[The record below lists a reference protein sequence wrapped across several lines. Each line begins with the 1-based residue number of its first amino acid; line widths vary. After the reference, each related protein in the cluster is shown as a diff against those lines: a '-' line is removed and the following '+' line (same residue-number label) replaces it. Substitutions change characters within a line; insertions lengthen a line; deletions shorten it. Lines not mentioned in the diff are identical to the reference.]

1 MLGMGRVNRT
11 GFAEGSSFDKEQSDK
26 SIFSG
31 GALILKPR
39 VLNFHGIGTPA
50 LSVDPG
56 ERLYWIDTDLF
67 TDVIEYFPVWNR
79 QRPLYITFDDGNLSD
94 LEIAAP
100 ILAARG
106 LPARFFIL
114 TGRLETPGYL
124 SAKDVIE
131 LHKMGFI
138 IGSHGHNHVDWSTL
152 SPNRLDEELRH
163 SRARLSDILNLPI
176 TEAAI
181 PFGNYNR
188 AVLQA
193 LKATGYKTAWT
204 SDGGGM
210 NPNAFLRPR
219 TSIKGDMTIETVRD
233 ILLSRATPAREFRRT
248 LAKIRKSVL

>member
-1 MLGMGRVNRT
+1 MFTTGIPVLRPRT
-11 GFAEGSSFDKEQSDK
+11 
-26 SIFSG
+26 
-31 GALILKPR
+31 
-39 VLNFHGIGTPA
+39 LNFHGIGTPA
-50 LSVDPG
+50 PSVDPA
-56 ERLYWIDTDLF
+56 ERPYWVDADLF
-67 TDVIEYFPVWNR
+67 ADVIGHFPVWNR

-100 ILAARG
+100 ILAAHG
-106 LPARFFIL
+106 LAARFFVL

-138 IGSHGHNHVDWSTL
+138 IGSHGHDHVDWSAQ
-152 SPNRLDEELRH
+152 SSRGLDEELRN

-188 AVLQA
+188 AVLKA
-193 LKATGYKTAWT
+193 LKATGYTTAWT

-210 NPNAFLRPR
+210 NSNAFLRAR
-219 TSIKGDMTIETVRD
+219 TSIKGDMSLETVRR
-233 ILLSRATPAREFRRT
+233 ILLSRTNPARAFRRT